1 MRAFFLVGWAVTI
14 GGAAPGL
21 WLAWQWQTGALGFVP
36 DEPLLHWT
44 GRFAL
49 TLLVA
54 TLALGPLHLLTG
66 WKPVFAMRRPMGLW
80 AFAYAACHLSVW
92 LFLDQSGVWAFILAE
107 ITSMLHVQL
116 GLAALL
122 LLLPLALTSTN
133 AALKA
138 LTLPRWNAL
147 HLLVW
152 PAVLIALVHAWMVAR
167 FENPLVLG
175 LGALVLAMLTGR
187 LAAGLR
193 AARR

>member
-1 MRAFFLVGWAVTI
+1 MRAFSVVGWGVTVA
-14 GGAAPGL
+14 GALPGL
-21 WLAWQWQTGALGFVP
+21 WLWGQWWTGGLGFVP

-49 TLLVA
+49 IFLVA
-54 TLALGPLHLLTG
+54 TLALGPLHLLTR
-66 WKPVFAMRRPMGLW
+66 WKPVFAARRPMGLW
-80 AFAYAACHLSVW
+80 SFGYAASHVAIW
-92 LFLDQSGVWAFILAE
+92 LFLDQAGIWEFAWAE

-138 LTLPRWNAL
+138 LTLRRWNAL

-152 PAVLIALVHAWMVAR
+152 PAVLIALAHAWMVAR

-175 LGALVLAMLTGR
+175 LGALVLVMLTTRLIAALRGTGR
-187 LAAGLR
+187 
-193 AARR
+193 